1 MRVLIVEDEHRIARY
16 LKKGLEQQGHV
27 ATVAQDGA
35 TALARARAGAFDV
48 ILLDWMLPDV
58 DGLSVCQ
65 TLRAEGNHTAIIML
79 TAKDDVTDRVLGLD
93 SGADDY
99 VTKPF
104 ALQEVFARIRAVTRR
119 AEAGAAPQL
128 VVADLV
134 LDPTS
139 HVVTRAGAPITL
151 SAKEFTLLEFLMRR
165 AGQVVTRQDILQ
177 HVWGYDHDPKT
188 NVVDVYIRYL
198 RRKIDQAYDRP
209 LIHTLINVGYKLE
222 G

>member
-1 MRVLIVEDEHRIARY
+1 MRVLVVEDEHRIARY

-27 ATVAQDGA
+27 TTVAHDGV
-35 TALARARAGAFDV
+35 TALARARTGAFDV

-58 DGLSVCQ
+58 DGLPVCQ

-79 TAKDDVTDRVLGLD
+79 TAKDDVPDRVLGLD

-104 ALQEVFARIRAVTRR
+104 ALQEVLARIRAVTRR
-119 AEAGAAPQL
+119 AEAGVGAVPQL

-139 HVVTRAGAPITL
+139 HVVTRAGAPIAL

-165 AGQVVTRQDILQ
+165 AGQVVTRQEILQ
-177 HVWGYDHDPKT
+177 HV
-188 NVVDVYIRYL
+188 
-198 RRKIDQAYDRP
+198 
-209 LIHTLINVGYKLE
+209 
-222 G
+222 

>member
-1 MRVLIVEDEHRIARY
+1 MRVLIVEDEQRIARY
-16 LKKGLEQQGHV
+16 LKKGLEQQGHI
-27 ATVAQDGA
+27 ATVALDGA
-35 TALARARAGAFDV
+35 TALARARAGSFDV
-48 ILLDWMLPDV
+48 ILLDWLLPDV
-58 DGLSVCQ
+58 DGLSVCR
-65 TLRAEGNHTAIIML
+65 TLRAEGNHTAIILL

-104 ALQEVFARIRAVTRR
+104 ALQEVLARIRAVTRR
-119 AEAGAAPQL
+119 AEVGAAPQL

-134 LDPTS
+134 LDPTA
-139 HVVTRAGAPITL
+139 HIVTRAGAPITL
-151 SAKEFTLLEFLMRR
+151 SAKEFALLEFLMRR

-177 HVWGYDHDPKT
+177 RVWGYDHDPQT
-188 NVVDVYIRYL
+188 NIVDVYIRYL
-198 RRKIDQAYDRP
+198 RRKIDQAYDRS

>member
-1 MRVLIVEDEHRIARY
+1 MRVLVVEDEHRIARY

-27 ATVAQDGA
+27 ATVAHDGT
-35 TALARARAGAFDV
+35 TALARARAGAFNV

-104 ALQEVFARIRAVTRR
+104 ALQEVLARIRAVTRR

-139 HVVTRAGAPITL
+139 HAVTRAGAPITL
-151 SAKEFTLLEFLMRR
+151 SAKEFALLEFLMRR

-188 NVVDVYIRYL
+188 NIVEVYIRYL